1 MINKASL
8 HTLRGV
14 WIQRDDETVAS
25 FFERATKEDD
35 VLIDHIEETLEND
48 SWVEME
54 RKAFQGAFND

>member
-1 MINKASL
+1 MKNKASL

-25 FFERATKEDD
+25 FFERATKDD
-35 VLIDHIEETLEND
+35 DILIDSIEETLEND

-54 RKAFQGAFND
+54 SKSSLGDYNV

>member
-1 MINKASL
+1 MKNKASL

-35 VLIDHIEETLEND
+35 VLMDHIEALESD

-54 RKAFQGAFND
+54 NSFFKGAFDA